1 MRMNFSHVNWQ
12 VKPTAGGYEKLPV
25 PESNHVWAPT
35 GKINI
40 HLPEHWGRVIFS
52 PNPPQEWESAMPDNS
67 DSARLKLYE
76 VLQAQLEYRNRH
88 QKFDRSMQMPPGVN
102 VGFPTDDFFVL
113 TTVCDRT
120 EAQMRLDSEGRFA
133 CTPSAEHHPE
143 LYLWVHGNNKRSP
156 MEWLQQFICYA
167 ESGIDSV
174 IIDGSVERIA
184 QLTPLAR
191 LAGLRVYAWLWAL
204 NRPGDSTAL
213 QHPDWYA
220 VNAEGKS
227 CHLPQDRPFVE
238 YYQFLCP
245 NNQEV
250 QQHLLEQVRQLAAI
264 PGLTGI
270 QADYMRLPDV
280 ELPQAL
286 WSKYGLDMSHV
297 IPAFDYCY
305 CDTCKALYAVGNQ
318 RDWKKFRERSVAG
331 VFNLLAAE
339 IRKHG
344 LIAAC
349 AVFPS
354 PELAARMVHQDWSMF
369 HADLVLPMAYH
380 SFYNKPATWAAD
392 ITRQAALESRGRI
405 PMAPGVHLPDIPPA
419 SLPGH
424 LESLRATG
432 VHGIGIFSDDELTPE
447 HLDAIKKFDA
457 AAPHVLQRH

>member
-1 MRMNFSHVNWQ
+1 
-12 VKPTAGGYEKLPV
+12 
-25 PESNHVWAPT
+25 
-35 GKINI
+35 
-40 HLPEHWGRVIFS
+40 
-52 PNPPQEWESAMPDNS
+52 
-67 DSARLKLYE
+67 
-76 VLQAQLEYRNRH
+76 
-88 QKFDRSMQMPPGVN
+88 
-102 VGFPTDDFFVL
+102 
-113 TTVCDRT
+113 
-120 EAQMRLDSEGRFA
+120 
-133 CTPSAEHHPE
+133 
-143 LYLWVHGNNKRSP
+143 
-156 MEWLQQFICYA
+156 
-167 ESGIDSV
+167 
-174 IIDGSVERIA
+174 
-184 QLTPLAR
+184 
-191 LAGLRVYAWLWAL
+191 
-204 NRPGDSTAL
+204 
-213 QHPDWYA
+213 
-220 VNAEGKS
+220 
-227 CHLPQDRPFVE
+227 LPQDRPFVE

-250 QQHLLEQVRQLAAI
+250 QQHLLEQVRQLVAI

-297 IPAFDYCY
+297 IPTFDYCY
-305 CDTCKALYAVGNQ
+305 CDTCKALYAGGNE

-424 LESLRATG
+424 LETLRATG

-447 HLDAIKKFDA
+447 HLEAIKKFKST
-457 AAPHVLQRH
+457 PHVLQRH